1 MLESVGLVLQKIEF
15 MKKISLII
23 LAVFSMFTSAVAQ
36 NVDDA
41 LRYSQVFYRGTA
53 RFMSMGG
60 AFTAL
65 GGDMSSLSQNPA
77 GLGVYRSS
85 EITITP
91 QLFRI
96 NTLAGF
102 NGITSDYLYNF
113 NLSQIGIVS
122 NIINRNTESGLIS
135 LNFGYSFNKTNN
147 LNQSIVIQGI
157 NGTSS
162 MADFW
167 AQSSN
172 GVLRDNLT
180 DVPDMAYNAY
190 LISTIPGSN
199 PLKYSTVF
207 STDGINLPSTYGQN
221 VRRFV
226 STSGYTGEHALS
238 VGGNYSNKIFF
249 GATFGISTLNYT
261 SHFEHLESTDIALP
275 LEFKNFTYVE
285 HYEDRGTGYNLKLG
299 VIIKPIETVRIG
311 LAFHTPTFYKID
323 ETFYE
328 NLTSN
333 FTNGGHHEYVIDP
346 MRYNYALTTPFRV
359 LTGVAVQI
367 KKIALISA
375 DYEFVDYS
383 IAKFSDTQDPYDY
396 SSKNRDIKNSLKSAS
411 NIRLGGELRLNKL
424 YLRTGYGYYG
434 KAFKPGEDNQNLDYT
449 SFSGG
454 IGYREQNLSLDFAY
468 TNYRYSQT
476 YILYPLDSS
485 FNSATA
491 NLSTHTNMFTLTLG
505 YKFGL

>member
-1 MLESVGLVLQKIEF
+1 
-15 MKKISLII
+15 MKKISIII
-23 LAVFSMFTSAVAQ
+23 LVALSLFTFTTAQ

-41 LRYSQVFYRGTA
+41 LRYSQVFYGGTA

-85 EITITP
+85 EITVTP

-113 NLSQIGIVS
+113 NLGQIGIVS
-122 NIINRNTESGLIS
+122 SIYNRNTETGLIS
-135 LNFGYSFNKTNN
+135 LNLGYSFNKTNN
-147 LNQSIVIQGI
+147 FNQSIVIQGI
-157 NGTSS
+157 NSTSS
-162 MADFW
+162 MADYW

-172 GVLRDNLT
+172 GILKDNLM
-180 DVPDMAYNAY
+180 DAAGMAYDAWVTNTKVVGGLEYA
-190 LISTIPGSN
+190 
-199 PLKYSTVF
+199 TVF
-207 STDGINLPSTYGQN
+207 SNYGINPTSTYGQN
-221 VRRFV
+221 VRRIV

-238 VGGNYSNKIFF
+238 MGGNYSNKIFF

-261 SHFEHLESTDIALP
+261 SHYEHLESTNIALP
-275 LEFKNFTYVE
+275 SEFKNFTYTE
-285 HYEDRGTGYNLKLG
+285 HFENTGTGYNLKLG
-299 VIIKPIETVRIG
+299 VIVKPVETIRIG

-346 MRYNYALTTPFRV
+346 MRYSYALTTPFRV

-367 KKIALISA
+367 KKIALLSV

-383 IAKFSDTQDPYDY
+383 IAKFSDNKDSYDY

-434 KAFKPGEDNQNLDYT
+434 KAFKPGEENQNLDYT
-449 SFSGG
+449 SISGG
-454 IGYREQNLSLDFAY
+454 IGYREQNLSIDFAY
-468 TNYRYSQT
+468 TNYSYSQT
-476 YILYPLDSS
+476 NILYPLDSS
-485 FNSATA
+485 FVPASA

>member
-1 MLESVGLVLQKIEF
+1 
-15 MKKISLII
+15 
-23 LAVFSMFTSAVAQ
+23 
-36 NVDDA
+36 
-41 LRYSQVFYRGTA
+41 
-53 RFMSMGG
+53 
-60 AFTAL
+60 
-65 GGDMSSLSQNPA
+65 MSSLSQNPA

-85 EITITP
+85 EITVTP

-113 NLSQIGIVS
+113 NLGQIGIVS
-122 NIINRNTESGLIS
+122 SIYNRNTETGLIS
-135 LNFGYSFNKTNN
+135 LNLGYSFNKTNN
-147 LNQSIVIQGI
+147 FNQSIVIQGI
-157 NGTSS
+157 NSTSS
-162 MADFW
+162 MADYW

-172 GVLRDNLT
+172 GILKDNLM
-180 DVPDMAYNAY
+180 DAAGMAYDAWVTNTKVVGGLEYA
-190 LISTIPGSN
+190 
-199 PLKYSTVF
+199 TVF
-207 STDGINLPSTYGQN
+207 SNYGINPTSTYGQN
-221 VRRFV
+221 VRRIV

-238 VGGNYSNKIFF
+238 MGGNYSNKIFF

-261 SHFEHLESTDIALP
+261 SHYEHLESTNIALP
-275 LEFKNFTYVE
+275 SEFKNFTYTE
-285 HYEDRGTGYNLKLG
+285 HFENTGTGYNLKLG
-299 VIIKPIETVRIG
+299 VIVKPVETIRIG

-346 MRYNYALTTPFRV
+346 MRYSYALTTPFRV

-367 KKIALISA
+367 KKIALLSV

-383 IAKFSDTQDPYDY
+383 IAKFSDNKDSYDY

-434 KAFKPGEDNQNLDYT
+434 KAFKPGEENQNLDYT
-449 SFSGG
+449 SISGG
-454 IGYREQNLSLDFAY
+454 IGYREQNLSIDFAY
-468 TNYRYSQT
+468 TNYSYSQT
-476 YILYPLDSS
+476 NILYPLDSS
-485 FNSATA
+485 FVPASA

>member
-1 MLESVGLVLQKIEF
+1 
-15 MKKISLII
+15 MKKISIII
-23 LAVFSMFTSAVAQ
+23 LVALSLFTFTTAQ

-41 LRYSQVFYRGTA
+41 LRYSQVFYGGTA

-85 EITITP
+85 EITVTP

-113 NLSQIGIVS
+113 NLGQIGIVS
-122 NIINRNTESGLIS
+122 SIYNRNTETGLIS
-135 LNFGYSFNKTNN
+135 LNLGYSFNKTNN
-147 LNQSIVIQGI
+147 FNQSIVIQGI
-157 NGTSS
+157 NSTSS
-162 MADFW
+162 MADYW

-172 GVLRDNLT
+172 GILKDNLM
-180 DVPDMAYNAY
+180 DAAGMAYDAWVTNTKVVGGLEYA
-190 LISTIPGSN
+190 
-199 PLKYSTVF
+199 TVF
-207 STDGINLPSTYGQN
+207 SNYGINPTSTYGQD
-221 VRRFV
+221 VRRIV

-238 VGGNYSNKIFF
+238 MGGNYSNKIFF
-249 GATFGISTLNYT
+249 GATFGISTLRYT
-261 SHFEHLESTDIALP
+261 SHYEHLESTNIALP
-275 LEFKNFTYVE
+275 SEFKNFTYTE
-285 HYEDRGTGYNLKLG
+285 HFENTGTGYNLKLG
-299 VIIKPIETVRIG
+299 VIVKPVETIRIG

-346 MRYNYALTTPFRV
+346 MRYSYALTTPFRV

-367 KKIALISA
+367 KKIALLSV

-383 IAKFSDTQDPYDY
+383 IAKFSDNKDSYDY

-434 KAFKPGEDNQNLDYT
+434 KAFKPGEENQNLDYT
-449 SFSGG
+449 SISGG
-454 IGYREQNLSLDFAY
+454 IGYREQNISIDFAY
-468 TNYRYSQT
+468 TNYSYSQT
-476 YILYPLDSS
+476 NILYPLDSS
-485 FNSATA
+485 FVPASA